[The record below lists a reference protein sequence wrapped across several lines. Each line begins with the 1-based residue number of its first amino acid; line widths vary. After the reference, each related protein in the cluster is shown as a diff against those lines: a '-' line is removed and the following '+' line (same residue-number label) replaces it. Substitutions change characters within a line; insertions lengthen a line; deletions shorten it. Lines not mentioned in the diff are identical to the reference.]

1 MTWYSQ
7 LLGRFDAWVDN
18 LDVYAPHSRAHRRPA
33 MTELTAGG
41 IRYSP
46 ADPARLAAHLSR
58 LDKPGEHLWVMTAA
72 WAVTDPQSLAGPT
85 LLDAEN
91 LVGFAGPGCYKCE
104 KEWSREVAAQR
115 CTGSTT
121 L

>member
-1 MTWYSQ
+1 MLRMTNPTGQ
-7 LLGRFDAWVDN
+7 
-18 LDVYAPHSRAHRRPA
+18 
-33 MTELTAGG
+33 E

-46 ADPARLAAHLSR
+46 ADPARLAAHLDL

-72 WAVTDPQSLAGPT
+72 WAVTDPQSLATRGPV

-104 KEWSREVAAQR
+104 QEWSRKVAAR
-115 CTGSTT
+115 PCTGSVT